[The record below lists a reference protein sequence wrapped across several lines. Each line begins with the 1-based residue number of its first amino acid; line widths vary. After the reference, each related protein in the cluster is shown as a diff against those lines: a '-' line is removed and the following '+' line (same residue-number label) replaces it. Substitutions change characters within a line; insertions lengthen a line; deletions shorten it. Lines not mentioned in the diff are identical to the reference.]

1 MPPSIP
7 IRPSDPADLPA
18 LLPMIEA
25 LARHHGDTS
34 AATLDSL
41 RRDQTGPEPWL
52 SVLVAEGDAGLLGY
66 AATLP
71 HAQLHFGTRG
81 LDLHHLYIQ
90 SESRGQGL
98 GAALVAA
105 VIEQAKARG
114 CHYLAVGTDP
124 ANSAAQRFYRK
135 LGFTPRPDAPHRFLR
150 RLDAGAAGLTS
161 TP

>member
-1 MPPSIP
+1 MPSLPR
-7 IRPSDPADLPA
+7 IRPLEPTDLPA

-41 RRDQTGPEPWL
+41 RRDLTGPAPWL
-52 SVLVAEGDAGLLGY
+52 SVLLAEGAAGPLGY

-81 LDLHHLYIQ
+81 LDLHHLLVRP
-90 SESRGQGL
+90 EARGRGL
-98 GAALVAA
+98 GTALVTA

-124 ANSAAQRFYRK
+124 ANSAAQRFYRG
-135 LGFTPRPDAPHRFLR
+135 LGFTPRRDAPHRFLH
-150 RLDAGAAGLTS
+150 RLDTGAAGLTS
-161 TP
+161 AP